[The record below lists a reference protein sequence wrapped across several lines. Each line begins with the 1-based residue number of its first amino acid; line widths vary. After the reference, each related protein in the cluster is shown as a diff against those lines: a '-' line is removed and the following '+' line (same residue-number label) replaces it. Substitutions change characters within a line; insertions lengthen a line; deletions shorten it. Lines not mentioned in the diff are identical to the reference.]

1 MKIKSAQIKNYRIHA
16 DRSVTFDD
24 RLTIISGPNES
35 GKSTLVEAIH
45 RGLFLKSRTG
55 GAVRDRMMPRDG
67 AVPEVTLSL
76 ELEGKKVAVR
86 KVFHGTTKGTTLL
99 DIAGEGTLSGD
110 AADEKLAQLLS
121 APNALGSNETALR
134 DRWAHLWVWQG
145 SSGVSPLESVSEAKP
160 NLVSR
165 LNDLGGAALSQSE
178 LDDKV
183 IRALLVKRD
192 GMYTQN
198 GNDFRTNSEPGQ
210 ALQELERTKKAL
222 EACTQSV
229 ARLDTAIT
237 ECENASRI
245 LEEKGLALQSAQ
257 KEWSAATARA
267 SEVDRLRKKIEPLE
281 KNLAEAEEKLVAIQ
295 RSTEEIIQDRQ
306 DLAEADAES
315 QTFETRFT
323 ALNTKRAESSARL
336 EAAIQSRD
344 RILTEL
350 DGYKIQLDALRDQQL
365 LLRKQGELKKL
376 EESLS
381 RMTALREE
389 LNKLRK
395 QLESLPVIEKKDIKA
410 LGKLQEELVKARSA
424 RDALGAHIKHVKGE
438 SMVTVASKVLPLDHD
453 CLVTQDAD
461 IQVGETLLR
470 VTLGNV
476 SNLCEASAAVTA
488 AEKKLEERLQS
499 LGCAS
504 FDSAIEI
511 QERRTV
517 LLNNVDSQEKRL
529 EDSNPEQ
536 VEAESAACR
545 REIELTTTRL
555 EKSLFQ
561 NTERP
566 SDIETLQTELSH
578 YMELEQAAD
587 TRYRSQLILCK
598 QLETERSTAEADC
611 AALTEKRQELLTKMI
626 RLKAGLEEKV
636 KLYGTD
642 EERAQ
647 KRLDLLTRKEDSGQ
661 ELKILRGQ
669 LDLLQPDLLESDIRR
684 LDETIRR
691 ANEMIQR
698 ATVQKQVA
706 EQTLILDGN
715 SDPRAALAAAQAA
728 FESAEQRFN
737 HLKAQAEAIKYLA
750 ELGTSLQKE
759 ISKQI
764 NKPLEEKAKA
774 YLETVFGLGT
784 TVTFSAGLQGQE
796 TPVIEIERPGI
807 GRFIFSELSGGAH
820 EQVGI
825 ALRLAMAEVLAKD
838 HGDSLP
844 VILDDAFV
852 NSDPDR
858 VRLLHRMLYLAADHG
873 LQVIVLTC
881 NPTDYDTLGALEI
894 RL

>member
-1 MKIKSAQIKNYRIHA
+1 MKIKSAQIKNYRIHT
-16 DRSVTFDD
+16 DHSVTFDD

-35 GKSTLVEAIH
+35 GKSTLVEALH
-45 RGLFLKSRTG
+45 RGLFLRSRTG
-55 GAVRDRMMPRDG
+55 GAVRERMLPRDG
-67 AVPEVTLSL
+67 SIPEVSLSL
-76 ELEGKKVAVR
+76 EIDGKKFSVR
-86 KVFHGTTKGTTLL
+86 KVFQGTTKGTTLL

-110 AADEKLAQLLS
+110 EADEKLTHLLS
-121 APNALGSNETALR
+121 APNALGSNENALK

-145 SSGVSPLESVSEAKP
+145 LSGTSPLEAVSEAKSD
-160 NLVSR
+160 LVTR
-165 LNDLGGAALSQSE
+165 LNELGGAALSQSE

-183 IRALLVKRD
+183 IHALIVKRD
-192 GMYTQN
+192 GIYTQS

-210 ALQELERTKKAL
+210 ALQELERTKVAL
-222 EACTQSV
+222 EESKQSV
-229 ARLDTAIT
+229 ARLDKAIT
-237 ECENASRI
+237 DSEVASRI
-245 LEEKGLALQSAQ
+245 LEEKGLALESA
-257 KEWSAATARA
+257 KNDYSVATARA
-267 SEVDRLRKKIEPLE
+267 SEVDNLRKKIEPLE
-281 KNLAEAEEKLVAIQ
+281 KTLAEAEEKLVSLQ
-295 RSTEEIIQDRQ
+295 RSTEEIIKDRQ
-306 DLAEADAES
+306 ELAAADAES
-315 QTFETRFT
+315 QACETRFT
-323 ALNTKRAESSARL
+323 ALNRKKAESSARL
-336 EAAIQSRD
+336 EAAIQERD
-344 RILTEL
+344 SILAEL
-350 DGYKIQLDALRDQQL
+350 DKYKIDLEALRDQKL
-365 LLRKQGELKKL
+365 LLQKQGELKKL

-381 RMTALREE
+381 RITALREE

-438 SMVTVASKVLPLDHD
+438 STVTVASKMLPLDHD

-476 SNLCEASAAVTA
+476 SNLCEASAAVIG
-488 AEKKLEERLQS
+488 AEKKLEERLAS
-499 LGCAS
+499 LGCAT
-504 FDSAIEI
+504 FDAAVDI

-517 LLNNVDSQEKRL
+517 LQNNLDSLETRL
-529 EDSNPEQ
+529 AEYTPEQ

-555 EKSLFQ
+555 EKSLYEH
-561 NTERP
+561 TKLP
-566 SDIETLQTELSH
+566 SDIETLQSELNH
-578 YMELEQAAD
+578 CTDLEQAAD
-587 TRYRSQLILCK
+587 ARYRAQLSLCK

-611 AALTEKRQELLTKMI
+611 AALTGKRQELMTEMT
-626 RLKAGLEEKV
+626 RLNAGLEEKV
-636 KLYGTD
+636 KIYGTD
-642 EERAQ
+642 EERAH
-647 KRLDLLTRKEDSGQ
+647 KRIELLARKEDSGQ
-661 ELKILRGQ
+661 QLKILCNK
-669 LDLLQPDLLESDIRR
+669 LDLLQPGLLESDLRR
-684 LDETIRR
+684 LDETISRT
-691 ANEMIQR
+691 NKMIQD
-698 ATVQKQVA
+698 ATVQKQIA
-706 EQTLILDGN
+706 ERTLFLDGN

-728 FESAEQRFN
+728 YESAEQRFT
-737 HLKAQAEAIKYLA
+737 HLKAQAESIKYLA

-807 GRFIFSELSGGAH
+807 GRFTFSELSGGAH

-844 VILDDAFV
+844 LILDDAFV

-858 VRLLHRMLYLAADHG
+858 VKKLHRMLYLAADHG

-881 NPTDYDTLGALEI
+881 NPSDYATLGAKEI